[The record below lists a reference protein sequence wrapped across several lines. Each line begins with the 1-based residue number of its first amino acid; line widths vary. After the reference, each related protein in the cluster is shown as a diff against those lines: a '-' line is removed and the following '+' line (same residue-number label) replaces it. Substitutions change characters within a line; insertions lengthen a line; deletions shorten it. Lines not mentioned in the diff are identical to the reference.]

1 MDLLKGLM
9 AISIAL
15 FSLVDSTARDVYD
28 EFTIHS
34 SNTDVSSFSDKTLRL
49 ESTSRE
55 FSTVLQPNL
64 DGRVMFSLSDHRY
77 RSTITPKNLYFGVR
91 IEGFKDS
98 MLVNPS
104 INIDASFRDVFLD
117 GNMLIF
123 KQIDFPIPVLFESG
137 VDSIRLHF
145 SNSHGYNFHQYITID
160 ELQVLESVETKANP
174 ILVDCEHQSIMVAI
188 QGSDGISKAER
199 KSISKQLRD
208 FFKSGVS
215 AADSTMVSIVEFGR
229 KVTSSS
235 ESIDPKE
242 ISSTLKDYKKRAKS
256 EEAKSSITN
265 WQSALDEALEK
276 QPDVF
281 ILVTNSWSN
290 YSGGGLA
297 TINAQHAGLV
307 EKCNE
312 IKANGTRLLFIT
324 SGLYDQSKSNTTLLA
339 MLNEQQTESIVQDSL
354 HQQIDLKTVD
364 LISMEGFRNF
374 QMIDLTSLIRCS
386 EIGDEIGM
394 NR

>member
-1 MDLLKGLM
+1 MPFLKGLM
-9 AISIAL
+9 AMCIAL
-15 FSLVDSTARDVYD
+15 LALVDSSAKGIYD

-49 ESTSRE
+49 ESTARE
-55 FSTVLQPNL
+55 FSTVLEPNL

-77 RSTITPKNLYFGVR
+77 RSTITPKDLYFGVR

-98 MLVNPS
+98 ALVNPS

-123 KQIDFPIPVLFESG
+123 KHIDYPIPVLFESG

-160 ELQVLESVETKANP
+160 ELQVLESVETKSNP
-174 ILVDCEHQSIMVAI
+174 ILLDCEHQSIMIAI
-188 QGSDGISKAER
+188 QGSEGIDKVER
-199 KSISKQLRD
+199 KSIAKQLRE
-208 FFKSGVS
+208 FFKSG
-215 AADSTMVSIVEFGR
+215 ATLEDSTMVSIVEFGH

-235 ESIDPKE
+235 EAINPKE
-242 ISSTLKDYKKRAKS
+242 ISNTLKDYKKRAKS
-256 EEAKSSITN
+256 QEAKSSITN
-265 WQSALDEALEK
+265 WQSALDEALDK
-276 QPDVF
+276 KPDVF

-290 YSGGGLA
+290 YSAGSLS

-324 SGLYDQSKSNTTLLA
+324 SGLYDPNKGNTTLLA
-339 MLNEQQTESIVQDSL
+339 MLNEQQTESVVQDSL
-354 HQQIDLKTVD
+354 HHQLDLKTVD
-364 LISMEGFRNF
+364 LIAMEGFRNF
-374 QMIDLTSLIRCS
+374 QLIDLSSLVRCS
-386 EIGDEIGM
+386 E
-394 NR
+394 